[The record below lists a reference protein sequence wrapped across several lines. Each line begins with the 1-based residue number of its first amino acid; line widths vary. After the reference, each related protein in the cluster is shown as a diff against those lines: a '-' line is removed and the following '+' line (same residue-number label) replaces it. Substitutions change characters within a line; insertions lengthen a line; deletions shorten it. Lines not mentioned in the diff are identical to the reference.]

1 MSNTKKKNL
10 SKKKIEKTKK
20 YGGGKKRSELI
31 HQWISNHFY
40 NNSKNTSITKRIKK
54 TPTPPSPPNIPTSL
68 HPSHPTIPTSLHPSP
83 PTTPPKLP
91 NNVTEEKDILVIVQ
105 NLVNDNANIF
115 VEFFKGLTE
124 NSENQN
130 TDDKKGALNLL
141 NAIDAHINLLT
152 ILRIKTEI
160 DIDTTTKEDDT
171 TVKYTT
177 TKEDDTIVKDT
188 NELDNIL
195 KELLTHFDNKF
206 EYVKKEDGFYYIKFL
221 IIPNWIP
228 IDKSIKFKDVS
239 DFLNKI
245 KQYIKAAI
253 TFCSWTHK
261 CSEPIAKLLNMY
273 VNCDVNSNYANSYKL
288 FKKLL
293 LQFINENNTG
303 DKFSNL
309 IKQIRSSTFQS
320 AGRKNNKI
328 RPRSK

>member
-1 MSNTKKKNL
+1 MSNTKKNNL
-10 SKKKIEKTKK
+10 SKKKVKKTNK

-31 HQWISNHFY
+31 HLWISNHFY
-40 NNSKNTSITKRIKK
+40 NKSKNTSIIKRTPI
-54 TPTPPSPPNIPTSL
+54 TPTIL
-68 HPSHPTIPTSLHPSP
+68 TSLHPSP
-83 PTTPPKLP
+83 HAIPTTPPKLP

-130 TDDKKGALNLL
+130 TDDKEGAFNLL

-160 DIDTTTKEDDT
+160 DIDSTTTKEETTVKDTTTKEDDA
-171 TVKYTT
+171 
-177 TKEDDTIVKDT
+177 IVKDT
-188 NELDNIL
+188 DELDNIL

-206 EYVKKEDGFYYIKFL
+206 EYVKKEDGFYYIKIL

-261 CSEPIAKLLNMY
+261 CSDPIAKLLNMY

-320 AGRKNNKI
+320 AGRKNNK
-328 RPRSK
+328 KLKKVKY

>member
-10 SKKKIEKTKK
+10 SKKKVEKTKK

-54 TPTPPSPPNIPTSL
+54 TPITPT
-68 HPSHPTIPTSLHPSP
+68 HPTIPASLPPSP

-130 TDDKKGALNLL
+130 TDDKKGAFNLL

-171 TVKYTT
+171 AVKYTT

-188 NELDNIL
+188 NELDDIL
-195 KELLTHFDNKF
+195 KELLTHFNNKF
-206 EYVKKEDGFYYIKFL
+206 EYVKKEDGFYYIKIL

-253 TFCSWTHK
+253 TFCTWTHK

-309 IKQIRSSTFQS
+309 IKQIRISTFQS
-320 AGRKNNKI
+320 AGRKNNNK
-328 RPRSK
+328 RPRNK